1 MLKILLVHQNFP
13 GQFRGLTP
21 ALLQA
26 GHQVRAISM
35 RPEKVLAGVPNFYYK
50 PSRGSSETVHPWLV
64 STESAVLRAEAVSAR
79 VQQMVREGW
88 VPDVVLGH
96 TGWGEMLLLRPVL
109 PHARLLGL
117 NELYYQASGGDVGF
131 DPEFGRDPDAPRRLQ
146 VRNLHLGASVL
157 ACDEAIVPT
166 HWQASCF
173 PPLLRERM
181 HVIHDGIRTDELQ
194 PDASAWISLNREGLR
209 LSHGDEVV
217 TFINRNL
224 EPMRGYH
231 QFMRALPQILADR
244 PRAHVV
250 IVGGDEV
257 SYGAR
262 HASGE
267 SYKSIYLNEV
277 RDRLDLSRVHFVNR
291 VPYQVLLS
299 LLRVSAAH
307 VYLTV
312 PFVLSWS
319 MLEAMSVGALVI
331 GSDTAP
337 VREVI
342 EHGHNGLLVDFFRPD
357 QIASAVCQALADPQ
371 AHAHLRVAARQTVVD
386 RYDFHTRSL
395 PAYMALIEGRE
406 ALPRNAQG

>member
-1 MLKILLVHQNFP
+1 M
-13 GQFRGLTP
+13 GL
-21 ALLQA
+21 
-26 GHQVRAISM
+26 H
-35 RPEKVLAGVPNFYYK
+35 
-50 PSRGSSETVHPWLV
+50 
-64 STESAVLRAEAVSAR
+64 
-79 VQQMVREGW
+79 
-88 VPDVVLGH
+88 
-96 TGWGEMLLLRPVL
+96 
-109 PHARLLGL
+109 
-117 NELYYQASGGDVGF
+117 ELYYQASGGDVGF

-181 HVIHDGIRTDELQ
+181 HIIHDGIRTDELQ

-217 TFINRNL
+217 TFIKRNL

-250 IVGGDEV
+250 IVGGDQV
-257 SYGAR
+257 SYGTR

-267 SYKSIYLNEV
+267 SYKKIFLNEV

-319 MLEAMSVGALVI
+319 MLEAMSLGALVI

-406 ALPRNAQG
+406 ALTTNERG